1 MTKKRFHNVD
11 IFKGICLILVVI
23 HHAPLAYMGHF
34 ALKGSFLWYINNIII
49 SFFMPAFFVATGY
62 CTSFKQNFRVYL
74 WKNIKSILIPCYGLY
89 YLNRY
94 LENLNVWLFED
105 SSWMT
110 LSHWLA
116 PGLKTFIEEGGFYWF
131 LSALFIAKILMYLL
145 CIFQS
150 KLTKITLSLLLMVIG
165 TYLHQFNILPN
176 FFFYQ
181 HALIL
186 VSFLIF
192 GQILKDFEITLYRVT
207 IITIVPFFAIVFCI
221 PIFGYEIPTITRT
234 IQVSLFSMPI
244 FIFLSLSG
252 SLIFWSISKLIS
264 ESSWLEFIGRG
275 SLVEYCFNYSTL
287 CLVANVFNHYLGGH
301 ILIGDNCAC
310 LIISV
315 VTLVIL
321 QTFYWFLKQKYLRI
335 ILGKY

>member
-11 IFKGICLILVVI
+11 IFKGICLMLVVI

-34 ALKGSFLWYINNIII
+34 ALKGSFLWYN
-49 SFFMPAFFVATGY
+49 
-62 CTSFKQNFRVYL
+62 
-74 WKNIKSILIPCYGLY
+74 
-89 YLNRY
+89 
-94 LENLNVWLFED
+94 
-105 SSWMT
+105 
-110 LSHWLA
+110 
-116 PGLKTFIEEGGFYWF
+116 
-131 LSALFIAKILMYLL
+131 
-145 CIFQS
+145 
-150 KLTKITLSLLLMVIG
+150 
-165 TYLHQFNILPN
+165 
-176 FFFYQ
+176 Q

-207 IITIVPFFAIVFCI
+207 IITIVPFFATVFRV

-287 CLVANVFNHYLGGH
+287 CLVANVFNHYLGG
-301 ILIGDNCAC
+301 
-310 LIISV
+310 IS
-315 VTLVIL
+315 
-321 QTFYWFLKQKYLRI
+321 
-335 ILGKY
+335 